1 MQLLSQERT
10 LGQECQKHLANAEK
24 KKNANITTQKGMS
37 NLKSTFSSTQLQF
50 GNAWIANS
58 GTNHHIVCNHNSP
71 IEYHPLLGQYLT
83 GVGGIKT
90 QIHSCRTIAVTMKS
104 CMESNSVELRECYH
118 IPSTDGNLLSL
129 CHFDQASGNIQIK
142 SGQIVLVT
150 KDGTEFCWGKAHR
163 DLLYMMDMQVTSKP
177 AAMART
183 MGDSGGC
190 TWEEWHKAM
199 GHISPQTLKSM
210 QDSGTIQGMKVIPSP
225 LDFNCNACIQGK
237 HTVHLLLKESTTQ
250 YMDIGELIVTNIW
263 GPAQVTRHGRFWYY
277 ISFTDAAT

>member
-1 MQLLSQERT
+1 
-10 LGQECQKHLANAEK
+10 
-24 KKNANITTQKGMS
+24 
-37 NLKSTFSSTQLQF
+37 
-50 GNAWIANS
+50 
-58 GTNHHIVCNHNSP
+58 
-71 IEYHPLLGQYLT
+71 
-83 GVGGIKT
+83 
-90 QIHSCRTIAVTMKS
+90 
-104 CMESNSVELRECYH
+104 
-118 IPSTDGNLLSL
+118 
-129 CHFDQASGNIQIK
+129 
-142 SGQIVLVT
+142 
-150 KDGTEFCWGKAHR
+150 
-163 DLLYMMDMQVTSKP
+163 MDMQVTSKP

-277 ISFTDAAT
+277 ISFTDAATWFSAITFLKEKSDALKAYQQYESHLKTDRKSVV